1 MPRFIHDGGMTML
14 KKIAGGITT
23 PQGFKAAGVHA
34 GIKKNGKEDVGILY
48 SIVPAAAAAKFT
60 TNQMAAA
67 PVLVSREAVSL
78 GKARAIVVNSGC
90 ANACT
95 GEQGLSDARTM
106 ARNTAQALKLDDC
119 EVLVASTGVI
129 GVNLPMDKVTSGI
142 SQAVAALTENG
153 HETMIAAIMT
163 TDTFEKACAYE
174 FTLGGKTC
182 KIAGIAKGA
191 GMIHPNMATML
202 SFITT
207 DAAIEPALLNKAL
220 SQAVELSYNMITVDG
235 DTSTNDMVAV
245 LANGQAGNE
254 LIAAENSQIYQEF
267 YAALKTV
274 CTELAQLI
282 VRDGEGATK
291 FLEINVAGAV
301 NFEDAKRAAFAIAKS
316 PLVKTAFFGQ
326 DPNWGRILCAVG
338 YSGAKSQPEK
348 TSLSIGDL
356 TIVVDGQAA
365 AGFDT
370 AKLKEIM
377 AAKDIAITINLGQG
391 EAKATVWTCDFSYE
405 YVKIN
410 GEYTT

>member
-1 MPRFIHDGGMTML
+1 ML
-14 KKIAGGITT
+14 TKITGGITA
-23 PQGFKAAGVHA
+23 PRGFKAAGVHA
-34 GIKKNGKEDVGILY
+34 GIKKNGKEDVGLIY
-48 SIVPAAAAAKFT
+48 STVPAAAAAQFT

-67 PVLVSREAVSL
+67 PVLVSRQAISQ
-78 GKARAIVVNSGC
+78 GRARAIIVNSGC

-95 GEQGLSDARTM
+95 GEQGMTDAWAM
-106 ARNTAQALKLDDC
+106 VDAAASALELDKS

-129 GVNLPMDKVTSGI
+129 GVNLPMDKITAGI
-142 SQAVAALTENG
+142 SQAANALS
-153 HETMIAAIMT
+153 ETGDEQALAAIMT
-163 TDTFEKACAYE
+163 TDTFAKSSAYQ

-202 SFITT
+202 CFITT
-207 DAAIEPALLNKAL
+207 DAAIEPALLSQAL
-220 SQAVELSYNMITVDG
+220 SQAVQMSFNMITVDG

-245 LANGQAGNE
+245 IANGQAGNAPVKATDGE
-254 LIAAENSQIYQEF
+254 DWQQF

-274 CTELAQLI
+274 CTELAQLV

-291 FLEINVAGAV
+291 FLEINVTGALS
-301 NFEDAKRAAFAIAKS
+301 FADAKCAAMAIAKS

-338 YSGAKSQPEK
+338 YSGAQSQPDK
-348 TSLSIGDL
+348 TSLTIGDV
-356 TIVVDGQAA
+356 TIVVNGQGAD
-365 AGFDT
+365 GFDT
-370 AKLKEIM
+370 ARLKQAM
-377 AAKDIAITINLGQG
+377 AAKDIVITVGLGLG
-391 EAKATVWTCDFSYE
+391 DAEATVWTCDFSYE

>member
-1 MPRFIHDGGMTML
+1 VILSRQA
-14 KKIAGGITT
+14 IA
-23 PQGFKAAGVHA
+23 Q
-34 GIKKNGKEDVGILY
+34 
-48 SIVPAAAAAKFT
+48 
-60 TNQMAAA
+60 
-67 PVLVSREAVSL
+67 

-95 GEQGLSDARTM
+95 GDQGLIDARGM
-106 ARNTAQALKLDDC
+106 AHETAKALSLDDC

-129 GVNLPMDKVTSGI
+129 GVNLPMDKVIVGI
-142 SQAVAALTENG
+142 TQAASELSKDG
-153 HETMIAAIMT
+153 HEKALAAIMT
-163 TDTFEKACAYE
+163 TDTFSKSCAYE
-174 FTLGGKTC
+174 FTLGGKQA

-202 SFITT
+202 CFITT
-207 DAAIEPALLNKAL
+207 DASINPDVLKQAL
-220 SQAVELSYNMITVDG
+220 SQAVELSFNMISVDG

-245 LANGQAGNE
+245 LANGQAENE
-254 LIAAENSQIYQEF
+254 QINSTTCQSYQEF
-267 YAALKTV
+267 YSALKTV

-291 FLEINVAGAV
+291 FLEINVKRAMSFA
-301 NFEDAKRAAFAIAKS
+301 DAKCAAMAIAKS

-338 YSGAKSQPEK
+338 YSGAKTQPEK
-348 TSLSIGDL
+348 TSLAIGDL
-356 TIVVDGQAA
+356 TIVENGQGA

-370 AKLKEIM
+370 AKLKEVM
-377 AAKDIAITINLGQG
+377 AAKDIVITVDLGLG
-391 EAKATVWTCDFSYE
+391 DVSATVWTCDFSYE

>member
-1 MPRFIHDGGMTML
+1 ML
-14 KKIAGGITT
+14 TKITGGITA
-23 PQGFKAAGVHA
+23 PRGFKAAGVHA
-34 GIKKNGKEDVGILY
+34 GIKKNGKEDVGLIY
-48 SIVPAAAAAKFT
+48 STVPAAAAAQFT

-67 PVLVSREAVSL
+67 PVLVSRQAISQ
-78 GKARAIVVNSGC
+78 GRARAIIVNSGC

-95 GEQGLSDARTM
+95 GEQGMTDAWAM
-106 ARNTAQALKLDDC
+106 VDAAASALELDKS

-129 GVNLPMDKVTSGI
+129 GVNLPMDKITAGI
-142 SQAVAALTENG
+142 SQAVNALS
-153 HETMIAAIMT
+153 ETGDEQALAAIMT
-163 TDTFEKACAYE
+163 TDTFAKSCAYQ

-202 SFITT
+202 CFITT
-207 DAAIEPALLNKAL
+207 DAAIEPALLSQAL
-220 SQAVELSYNMITVDG
+220 SQAAQLSFNMITVDG

-245 LANGQAGNE
+245 IANGQAGNPPVR
-254 LIAAENSQIYQEF
+254 STDGQDWQQF

-274 CTELAQLI
+274 CTELAQLV

-291 FLEINVAGAV
+291 FLEINVTGALS
-301 NFEDAKRAAFAIAKS
+301 FADAKCAAMAIAKS

-338 YSGAKSQPEK
+338 YSGAQSQPDK
-348 TSLSIGDL
+348 TSLTIGDV
-356 TIVVDGQAA
+356 TIVVNGQGAD
-365 AGFDT
+365 GFDT
-370 AKLKEIM
+370 ARLKQAM
-377 AAKDIAITINLGQG
+377 AAKDIVITVGLGLG
-391 EAKATVWTCDFSYE
+391 AAAATVWTCDFSYE

>member
-1 MPRFIHDGGMTML
+1 ML
-14 KKIAGGITT
+14 KKIEGGITA
-23 PQGFKAAGVHA
+23 PQGFIAAGVHA
-34 GIKKNGKEDVGILY
+34 GIKKNGKEDVGIIY
-48 SIVPAAAAAKFT
+48 STVPAAASAKFT
-60 TNQMAAA
+60 TNKMAAA
-67 PVLVSREAVSL
+67 PVLVSQEAVSQ

-95 GEQGLSDARTM
+95 GDQGLSDARAM
-106 ARNTAQALKLDDC
+106 AHQTAQALKLDDC

-129 GVNLPMDKVTSGI
+129 GVNLPMDKVTAGI
-142 SQAVAALTENG
+142 TQAVNSLTENG

-174 FTLGGKTC
+174 FALGGKAC

-207 DAAIEPALLNKAL
+207 DAAIDPAMLDKAL
-220 SQAVELSYNMITVDG
+220 SQAVELSFNMISVDG
-235 DTSTNDMVAV
+235 DTSTNDTIAV

-254 LIAAENSQIYQEF
+254 PITAENSQTYQEF
-267 YAALKTV
+267 YTALKAV
-274 CTELAQLI
+274 CTELAQLV

-291 FLEINVAGAV
+291 FLEINVTGAV
-301 NFEDAKRAAFAIAKS
+301 SFDDAKCAAMAIAKS

-338 YSGAKSQPEK
+338 YSGAKTEPEK

-370 AKLKEIM
+370 AKLKAIM
-377 AAKDIAITINLGQG
+377 AAKDIAITVSLGQG
-391 EAKATVWTCDFSYE
+391 ESAATVWTCDFSYE